1 MQRYPQKKIIWFLG
15 LYHPP
20 FLIIPILHLYQPRM
34 ALIHNR
40 PSFFYVLQKTLTN
53 IQNQFNQN
61 TQNKTKQNLTQINI
75 QKQNQFKPK
84 YLYQNQI

>member
-1 MQRYPQKKIIWFLG
+1 MYNDTHKKKTKWFLG

-34 ALIHNR
+34 ALIHNHA
-40 PSFFYVLQKTLTN
+40 SFFYVLQKTLTK

-61 TQNKTKQNLTQINI
+61 TQNKTKQN
-75 QKQNQFKPK
+75 QFKPK

>member
-1 MQRYPQKKIIWFLG
+1 MCNDTHKKKKNWFLG

-20 FLIIPILHLYQPRM
+20 FPIIPILHLYQPRM

-40 PSFFYVLQKTLTN
+40 PFFYVLQKTLTN

-61 TQNKTKQNLTQINI
+61 TQNKI
-75 QKQNQFKPK
+75 
-84 YLYQNQI
+84 